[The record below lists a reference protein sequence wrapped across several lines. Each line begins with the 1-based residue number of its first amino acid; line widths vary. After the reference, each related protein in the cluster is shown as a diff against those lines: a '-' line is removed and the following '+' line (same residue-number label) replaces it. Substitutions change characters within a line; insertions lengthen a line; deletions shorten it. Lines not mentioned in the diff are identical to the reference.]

1 MWVRRW
7 WLTDNC
13 FPSGSPLSKII
24 GIDLGT
30 TNSAACYIE
39 HGEPKVV
46 INEEGA
52 RLTPSIVGFSK
63 DGDRFVGDIAKR
75 QLLMY
80 PENTVHSIKRFM
92 GRRVTEVRSEA
103 SKVAYSVIDLGD
115 DLVGVEVCGKHYTPQ
130 QVSAFI
136 LQKVKKSAE
145 DFLGEPVEQAVVTV
159 PAYFNDRQRQA
170 TKDAG
175 RIAGL
180 EVLRIINEP
189 TAAALAYTIRR
200 KKAATIAVYDF
211 GGGTF
216 DISILDVDADVAE
229 VKATA
234 GNNHLGGNDIDNRL
248 VDWLASEFKKSN
260 GIDISQDR
268 MVRQRLLEAAE
279 KAKMDLSTAM
289 ETEIHLPF
297 LTADESGPKHLQ
309 TVLSRAAFEFLVED
323 LLRQTIDEC
332 AKALAE
338 SKLDPSQITEVIM
351 VGGSS
356 RIPKVQE
363 MVKQLFIGCP
373 LNKSFN
379 PDEVVAVGAAVQ
391 AGILS
396 GSVQDVTLL
405 DVTNFS
411 LGIEVE
417 GRRNARL
424 IPKGSTVPVMRTQMV
439 STVVDNQSTVKIHVL
454 QGEERLAKDN
464 ISLGD
469 FELTDIQAA
478 PRGVPRVEVTFTID
492 TDGIVNVAA
501 KDKRTNA
508 SQGITIHS
516 PSGMSQKAIDDA
528 RAELEALDEAE
539 EFTREMQDL
548 RNKVEKQLFGLE
560 NFLRDHKL
568 SLQKRE
574 IFDTEQALKRGRMAL
589 VKKANG
595 NALKE
600 LSQYLVNYQDHL
612 RQRVEAD
619 AGDTTGSISL
629 ISPD

>member
-1 MWVRRW
+1 M
-7 WLTDNC
+7 
-13 FPSGSPLSKII
+13 GKII

-30 TNSAACYIE
+30 TNSVACYIE
-39 HGEPKVV
+39 HGEPRVI

-80 PENTVHSIKRFM
+80 PENTIHSIKRFM
-92 GRRVTEVRSEA
+92 GRRVGEVRSEA
-103 SKVAYSVIDLGD
+103 SKVAYAVVDLGEEK
-115 DLVGVEVCGKHYTPQ
+115 VGVEVGGKAYTPQ
-130 QVSAFI
+130 QISAFI

-159 PAYFNDRQRQA
+159 PAYFDDRQRQA

-180 EVLRIINEP
+180 DVLRIINEP

-229 VKATA
+229 VRATA

-248 VDWLASEFKKSN
+248 VDWLASEFKKAN

-323 LLRQTIDEC
+323 LLRLTIDEC
-332 AKALAE
+332 SKALSE
-338 SKLDPSQITEVIM
+338 SRLAPSQINEVIM

-391 AGILS
+391 AGMLG

-417 GRRNARL
+417 GRRYARL
-424 IPKGSTVPVMRTQMV
+424 IPKGSTVPVVRSQMV
-439 STVVDNQSTVKIHVL
+439 STVVDNQKTVKIHVL
-454 QGEERLAKDN
+454 QGEEQLAKDN

-469 FELTDIQAA
+469 FELTEIQAA

-501 KDKRTNA
+501 KDKLTGA
-508 SQGITIHS
+508 SQGLTIHS

-528 RAELEALDEAE
+528 RAELEAMEEADD
-539 EFTREMQDL
+539 FTREMQDL
-548 RNKVEKQLFGLE
+548 RNRVEKQLFGLE
-560 NFLRDHKL
+560 SFLRDSKL
-568 SLQKRE
+568 SLKKRE

-589 VKKANG
+589 VKKADSD
-595 NALKE
+595 ALQE

-612 RQRVEAD
+612 QQRVDAD
-619 AGDTTGSISL
+619 AVDDVGSISL
-629 ISPD
+629 MSPGE